1 MVCIVHNAG
10 ITKSRTGFRGIFT
23 GMVFMENSPYRIALI
38 IFAQNESILIQS
50 TVSAAKKTLR
60 ARDALFVI
68 ADNCT
73 DNTAD
78 LAREAGAEVFI
89 RQQELPHGK
98 GAAISWFIQNY
109 PERYGNYSH
118 LVILDADS
126 KINLDFLDRLEKS
139 LGESIDVGQC
149 YLAPVDYESSALSK
163 LIALSEIVEQTIY
176 DRIRAGLGW
185 SIRLRGTGMVFRP
198 QVLHDVS
205 DRIDTEVEDI
215 ALSLLMAEKHLIV
228 KPLFDAPVYDPK
240 PSGINAASRQ
250 RARWF
255 RGQWLALWRYRG
267 VIWKILGKGLNGW
280 SVIASVFLKPRWL
293 KLTVMILLAIVL
305 FKIPVLSIILFSLAI
320 WECLLF
326 FLGVV
331 LMPERWSF
339 VKALFFLPEFIF
351 MWIKGIFLSLQR
363 TKWFRA
369 RRTTEDEKQ

>member
-1 MVCIVHNAG
+1 
-10 ITKSRTGFRGIFT
+10 
-23 GMVFMENSPYRIALI
+23 METSSHRIALI

-50 TVSAAKKTLR
+50 TVSTAKETLR

-98 GAAISWFIQNY
+98 GAAISWFLQNY
-109 PERYGNYSH
+109 PDRYGNYSH

-126 KINLDFLDRLEKS
+126 RINPDFLEKLEKS
-139 LGESIDVGQC
+139 LGDGMDVGQC
-149 YLAPVDYESSALSK
+149 YLAPVEYEGSSLSK
-163 LIALSEIVEQTIY
+163 LIALSEIVEQTIF

-185 SIRLRGTGMVFRP
+185 SIRLRGTGMVFRL
-198 QVLHDVS
+198 QVLCEVS

-228 KPLFDAPVYDPK
+228 KPLFDVPVYDPK

-255 RGQWLALWRYRG
+255 RGQWLALWRYRR

-280 SVIASVFLKPRWL
+280 SVVASVFLKPRWL
-293 KLTVMILLAIVL
+293 KLTIMIILGIIL
-305 FKIPVLSIILFSLAI
+305 FQIPILSIILFSLAI

-326 FLGVV
+326 FLGVI
-331 LMPERWSF
+331 LIPERWSF
-339 VKALFFLPEFIF
+339 VKALLFLPEFIF
-351 MWIKGIFLSLQR
+351 MWMKGIFLSLQR

-369 RRTTEDEKQ
+369 RKTTEGEKK